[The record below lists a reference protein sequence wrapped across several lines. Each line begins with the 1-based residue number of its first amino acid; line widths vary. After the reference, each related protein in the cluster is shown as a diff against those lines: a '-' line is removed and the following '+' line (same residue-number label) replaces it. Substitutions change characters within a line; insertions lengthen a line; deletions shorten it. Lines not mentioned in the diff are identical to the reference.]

1 MRIALAP
8 SGPTGL
14 RAGRVLLA
22 DRRVTAVGAF
32 GTEVHSQDSRVQ
44 SIDSLDGWDMV
55 VSDAA
60 PDDERISAA
69 ITAGILLATPHTA
82 PELSEIREN
91 SPILTGA
98 SPASGLP
105 AALAIS
111 AMSRLDR
118 VENVSAAVTVP
129 ARRVPHQNAVS
140 YPDPIGPL
148 WSESTPAPSPTLRD
162 LLFYHS
168 PYDGPLAGITARAE
182 GEVAGA
188 PKIISYGIVD
198 DPLFL
203 GAIALAAAALM
214 TRWVTTRRLPRSGDR
229 TAPLPRGMHRGG
241 NGNCLVQPGVV
252 ATS

>member
-32 GTEVHSQDSRVQ
+32 GTEVGFQDSRVR
-44 SIDSLDGWDMV
+44 SIESLDGWDV
-55 VSDAA
+55 LVSDAA
-60 PDDERISAA
+60 PDDERIREAVG
-69 ITAGILLATPHTA
+69 AGTLLVTTHTA
-82 PELSEIREN
+82 TELSGIRER
-91 SPILTGA
+91 SPMLTGA

-105 AALAIS
+105 VALVIS

-129 ARRVPHQNAVS
+129 ARRVPHQNAMS

-148 WSESTPAPSPTLRD
+148 WSESAPSPSPTVRD

-168 PYDGPLAGITARAE
+168 PYDGSLAGVTARAE

-188 PKIISYGIVD
+188 LKILSYGIVD
-198 DPLFL
+198 DSLFL

-214 TRWVTTRRLPRSGDR
+214 ILDGSPPDGCIGVETEAHRYLEAC
-229 TAPLPRGMHRGG
+229 TAAGM
-241 NGNCLVQPGVV
+241 GVASFSPV
-252 ATS
+252 S

>member
-32 GTEVHSQDSRVQ
+32 GTEVHSQDSRVR
-44 SIDSLDGWDMV
+44 SIESLAGWDML

-60 PDDERISAA
+60 PDDERISEAVDA
-69 ITAGILLATPHTA
+69 RILLVTPRTTA
-82 PELSEIREN
+82 DLPDVLEN
-91 SPILTGA
+91 SPMLTGA

-105 AALAIS
+105 AALAVS
-111 AMSRLDR
+111 AFSRLDV
-118 VENVSAAVTVP
+118 VEKVSAAVTVP
-129 ARRVPHQNAVS
+129 ARRVPHQNAMS

-148 WSESTPAPSPTLRD
+148 WSESAPSPSPTVRD

-168 PYDGPLAGITARAE
+168 PYDGSLAGVTARAE

-188 PKIISYGIVD
+188 PKILSYGIVD

-214 TRWVTTRRLPRSGDR
+214 ILDGSLPDGCIGVETEAHRYLEAC
-229 TAPLPRGMHRGG
+229 TAAGM
-241 NGNCLVQPGVV
+241 GVASFSAV
-252 ATS
+252 S